1 MTVPENPAKVL
12 EAQLA
17 QRPDVQDLVDRNIIK
32 DPKVAPAIQQQ
43 REELERRKIE
53 DTLRHKIDH
62 RPTPEELVEHNILK
76 GDPTEVAPA
85 LQKNKFELE
94 RSILHDNLEHKL
106 HERPEPSKL
115 VEQGI
120 LSEEEIPK

>member
-1 MTVPENPAKVL
+1 M
-12 EAQLA
+12 
-17 QRPDVQDLVDRNIIK
+17 QDLVDRNIIK

-76 GDPTEVAPA
+76 G
-85 LQKNKFELE
+85 NKMTIYYSFMCTHVNTL
-94 RSILHDNLEHKL
+94 
-106 HERPEPSKL
+106 
-115 VEQGI
+115 
-120 LSEEEIPK
+120 

>member
-1 MTVPENPAKVL
+1 MDRS
-12 EAQLA
+12 

-62 RPTPEELVEHNILK
+62 RPTPDELV
-76 GDPTEVAPA
+76 A
-85 LQKNKFELE
+85 L
-94 RSILHDNLEHKL
+94 SILIGNKMAVDF
-106 HERPEPSKL
+106 
-115 VEQGI
+115 
-120 LSEEEIPK
+120 